1 MDLQREQLSE
11 ECRAGTTSTLLC
23 LLPKRPLCRGFIPL
37 DVHSRQEY
45 RGCHIPVPKPA
56 AGEVSRCWP
65 GSPCPGKG
73 LEVSACSQLSSSFF
87 LHKMETFKPTFA
99 SKVSRTSQAGLG
111 FPAALLSCVPTLG
124 LPCAAHCHASKESS
138 ASFLS
143 GEHRRGFFTPSC
155 SLCICCEWHGSI
167 WGLLSCSHPLTRL
180 SGAKLIFRARLS
192 RFAQASF

>member
-1 MDLQREQLSE
+1 ML
-11 ECRAGTTSTLLC
+11 A
-23 LLPKRPLCRGFIPL
+23 
-37 DVHSRQEY
+37 
-45 RGCHIPVPKPA
+45 
-56 AGEVSRCWP
+56 

-124 LPCAAHCHASKESS
+124 LPCVAHCHASKESS

-143 GEHRRGFFTPSC
+143 GGHRRGFFMLSC